1 MASRFPL
8 IADSSSNS
16 LKEIPS
22 GDHIVF
28 DAAAGNITTL
38 TDGASIG
45 IDFSDGNNFKVTL
58 AGNRTLSNPTNVV
71 AGQSGF
77 IAVSPPAD
85 KFDFAFLAPC
95 PASGLIVHGEN
106 NKRVPI
112 EAIHK
117 IVDKISIQKG
127 IKIDVEYIKEANHMF
142 SNHDQELMEI
152 IRKYLNNALD
162 SSEYLEI

>member
-1 MASRFPL
+1 MQLMMRRP
-8 IADSSSNS
+8 
-16 LKEIPS
+16 EI
-22 GDHIVF
+22 
-28 DAAAGNITTL
+28 
-38 TDGASIG
+38 
-45 IDFSDGNNFKVTL
+45 
-58 AGNRTLSNPTNVV
+58 
-71 AGQSGF
+71 SGF